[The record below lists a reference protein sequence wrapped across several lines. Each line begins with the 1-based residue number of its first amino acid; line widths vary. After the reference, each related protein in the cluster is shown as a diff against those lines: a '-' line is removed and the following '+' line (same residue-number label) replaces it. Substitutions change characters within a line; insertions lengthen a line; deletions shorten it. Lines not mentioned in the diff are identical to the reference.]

1 MKQNISNFPVTM
13 AVAVALTVTT
23 ILPAAAQ
30 QAPAPAAR
38 ATTFPA
44 GQVLVQI
51 GQTAGVIVLADSTVQ
66 GRLALPAVPATAATV
81 EQQIAEAVR
90 ALPGGTTWA
99 KLYVPVP
106 ANGRWSG
113 DAVADYARAL
123 AQMVGTVGRA
133 APAGTVEILGR
144 ILPADKANEYITAL
158 NLRLVY
164 LVSNPRAQTPTTAG
178 FNMASN
184 WTQMT
189 PAQRELYIQQQA
201 QRVLALDPAS
211 RMQTLRGLM
220 ENMEIS
226 PQQALI
232 KSVISQM
239 TDDERVAMK
248 QSFAGDKQAAG
259 GGK

>member
-1 MKQNISNFPVTM
+1 VT
-13 AVAVALTVTT
+13 
-23 ILPAAAQ
+23 
-30 QAPAPAAR
+30 
-38 ATTFPA
+38 
-44 GQVLVQI
+44 
-51 GQTAGVIVLADSTVQ
+51 VLADSTIQ

-81 EQQIAEAVR
+81 EQQIAEAVK
-90 ALPGGTTWA
+90 ALPAGTTWA
-99 KLYVPVP
+99 KLYVPAP

-123 AQMVGTVGRA
+123 AQMVGMVGRA

-144 ILPADKANEYITAL
+144 TIPADKANEYITAL

-164 LVSNPRAQTPTTAG
+164 LVTNPRAQTPTTAG
-178 FNMASN
+178 LGAASN

-211 RMQTLRGLM
+211 RMQMLRGLM

-239 TDDERVAMK
+239 TDDERVALK
-248 QSFAGDKQAAG
+248 QSFKGDKQAAG

>member
-1 MKQNISNFPVTM
+1 
-13 AVAVALTVTT
+13 
-23 ILPAAAQ
+23 LPPLDLDLHLEAI
-30 QAPAPAAR
+30 P
-38 ATTFPA
+38 
-44 GQVLVQI
+44 
-51 GQTAGVIVLADSTVQ
+51 D
-66 GRLALPAVPATAATV
+66 AATRAAVQRLLQLV

-90 ALPGGTTWA
+90 ALPAGTTWA
-99 KLYVPVP
+99 KLYVPAP

-133 APAGTVEILGR
+133 APAGMVEILGR
-144 ILPADKANEYITAL
+144 TIPTEKANEYIAAL

-164 LVSNPRAQTPTTAG
+164 LVTNPRAQTPATAG

-220 ENMEIS
+220 DNMEIS
-226 PQQALI
+226 PQQALM
-232 KSVISQM
+232 KSVLSQM
-239 TDDERVAMK
+239 TDDERIQLKGLLATREGRVLNAK
-248 QSFAGDKQAAG
+248 
-259 GGK
+259 